1 MKAAHLVGPKHFE
14 IVDAEVPE
22 VRDGNCLVKLERW
35 SICGSD
41 IRYEYGT
48 VFPEEHYPVE
58 VGAPCHELA
67 GTIVESRSD
76 DWREGQRVIIIPS
89 THQGLVEYYESLP
102 DRIIALPD
110 DGDVGEWL
118 MCQPSG
124 TVLFALQQVGT
135 LLGRTVLVI
144 G

>member
-58 VGAPCHELA
+58 VGAPLPRVGGHH
-67 GTIVESRSD
+67 R
-76 DWREGQRVIIIPS
+76 REP
-89 THQGLVEYYESLP
+89 
-102 DRIIALPD
+102 
-110 DGDVGEWL
+110 
-118 MCQPSG
+118 
-124 TVLFALQQVGT
+124 
-135 LLGRTVLVI
+135 LGRLA
-144 G
+144 